1 MELPAPSAEKIM
13 QLAQSAIARLPRQF
27 RDHLADVALRVDDF
41 ADDETLDALD
51 IDSAWDLTGL
61 YHGRPLTEQSI
72 WASGDLPPVISLF
85 RRPLLSEWAETGV
98 DLEALIYHVIVHEVG
113 HHFGFSD
120 EQMHSIEDDD
130 T

>member
-1 MELPAPSAEKIM
+1 M

-41 ADDETLDALD
+41 ADDETLHSLD